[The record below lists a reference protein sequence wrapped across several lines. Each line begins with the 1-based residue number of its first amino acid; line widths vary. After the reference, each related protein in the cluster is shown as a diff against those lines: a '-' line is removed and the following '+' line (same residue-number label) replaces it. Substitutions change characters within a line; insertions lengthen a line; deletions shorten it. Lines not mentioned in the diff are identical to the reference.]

1 LAIFIVGTVL
11 AALFSALENLP
22 RNASVALPRPELAR
36 LRRQV
41 TIAHLGGGLAGF
53 GLVGMVLAA
62 WARWEVTTT
71 LPAALAGGFLAWALA
86 HAVLRLPCSP
96 ALLQQ
101 RAVVVREI
109 PPGGFGQ
116 VKVQAGEREALLAA
130 QSQEE
135 EGIPA
140 GAEVEVVDC
149 QRSVVVVRRLSR
161 P

>member
-1 LAIFIVGTVL
+1 
-11 AALFSALENLP
+11 
-22 RNASVALPRPELAR
+22 
-36 LRRQV
+36 
-41 TIAHLGGGLAGF
+41 
-53 GLVGMVLAA
+53 
-62 WARWEVTTT
+62 
-71 LPAALAGGFLAWALA
+71 
-86 HAVLRLPCSP
+86 
-96 ALLQQ
+96 LQQ